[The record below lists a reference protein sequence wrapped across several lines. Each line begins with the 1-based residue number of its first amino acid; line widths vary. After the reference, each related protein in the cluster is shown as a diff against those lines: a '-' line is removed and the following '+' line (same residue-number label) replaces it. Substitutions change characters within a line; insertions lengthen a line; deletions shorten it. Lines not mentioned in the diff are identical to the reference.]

1 MIAHQGGHQ
10 HLLLLVEARQVAV
23 LQNVGRVAMHTA
35 MVDIQPYLM
44 EHHRPLQQR
53 RKVRIGQLGVLFLP
67 LFQHMGGGFQ
77 HPACLFAIDIVLIR
91 QTLRCAAT
99 NILVAE
105 AAFHFVQHALTQGA
119 IGQTKFFNG

>member
-1 MIAHQGGHQ
+1 
-10 HLLLLVEARQVAV
+10 
-23 LQNVGRVAMHTA
+23 MHTA